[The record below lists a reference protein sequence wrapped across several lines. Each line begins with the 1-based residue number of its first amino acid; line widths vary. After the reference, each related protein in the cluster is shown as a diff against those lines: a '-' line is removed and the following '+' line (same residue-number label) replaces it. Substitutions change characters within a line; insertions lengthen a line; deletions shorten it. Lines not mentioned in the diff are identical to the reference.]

1 MTEHLL
7 SLELTDLAVLFFAAL
22 IAGCTRGFTGFG
34 TAMVYLP
41 LAGMVLDPVSAV
53 TTLILMDIFGPVPM
67 LPKVLPHAHRGDLLR
82 LLTGTVIAV
91 PLGLVAL
98 FVMNPDLFRVLVS
111 SVALLMLAG
120 LMLGWRYSGALGPR
134 AVFGTGLVAGFLGG
148 AVGMP
153 GPPVIFVYMASP
165 HPPQVIRANTT
176 LYLLGYDIMV
186 VAFLALASRLDP
198 AIAVTGL
205 LLTIPNMLGNFA
217 GSALFVPEREKLYR
231 SAAYLLILGVALAGL
246 PIWT

>member
-7 SLELTDLAVLFFAAL
+7 SLGANDLAVLFLAAL
-22 IAGCTRGFTGFG
+22 AAGCVRGFTGFG

-41 LAGMVLDPVSAV
+41 LAGMVLDPVSAI
-53 TTLILMDIFGPVPM
+53 TTLIMMDILGPVPIV
-67 LPKVLPHAHRGDLLR
+67 PKVLAHAHRKDLLR
-82 LLTGTVIAV
+82 LLAGTVIAA
-91 PLGLVAL
+91 PLGLAAL

-111 SVALLMLAG
+111 SVAILMLAG
-120 LMLGWRYSGALGPR
+120 LLLGWRYAGSLGPR
-134 AVFGTGLVAGFLGG
+134 AVFGTGLMAGFLGG

-153 GPPVIFVYMASP
+153 GPPVIFIYMASP
-165 HPPQVIRANTT
+165 HPAQVIRANTT
-176 LYLLGYDIMV
+176 LFLLGYDILL

-198 AIAVTGL
+198 AIALTGL
-205 LLTIPNMLGNFA
+205 LLTVPNMLGNLI

-231 SAAYLLILGVALAGL
+231 SAAYALIFGVALAGM